1 MTTSQEN
8 VRAPGNSVVPQVSI
22 TDASRA
28 KCAECRGAG
37 FADGGSG
44 AAYWNETADAIEKLE
59 AENSEWAA
67 KSIERESHLAI
78 ANADN
83 ERLRA
88 ALQEIA
94 TIDVGAGNMVRPLSR
109 TDFMVAFGTARQV
122 ACEALGSADAGS
134 QGEHICGNT
143 RCNVRHELCRV

>member
-1 MTTSQEN
+1 MKPLVDRLRDPTYLTPWLL
-8 VRAPGNSVVPQVSI
+8 R
-22 TDASRA
+22 
-28 KCAECRGAG
+28 
-37 FADGGSG
+37 
-44 AAYWNETADAIEKLE
+44 NETADAIEKLE

-78 ANADN
+78 ANAEN

-122 ACEALGSADAGS
+122 ACEAPGCIEKRIAGS
-134 QGEHICGNT
+134 DYCAL
-143 RCNVRHELCRV
+143 HELPVLTPGPLWAEWKRIAEKLT

>member
-1 MTTSQEN
+1 
-8 VRAPGNSVVPQVSI
+8 VS
-22 TDASRA
+22 TLVDRL
-28 KCAECRGAG
+28 R
-37 FADGGSG
+37 DP
-44 AAYWNETADAIEKLE
+44 AYLTPWLLRNETADAIEKLE

-88 ALQEIA
+88 AICK
-94 TIDVGAGNMVRPLSR
+94 
-109 TDFMVAFGTARQV
+109 
-122 ACEALGSADAGS
+122 ACSEMGCYCKSDPPDGSCPMHQLEKALGSADAGS